1 MSTRWCCNTVKRN
14 ERRNEIRFS
23 NRQHKIQKKT
33 CINRHI
39 IKYYVVTE
47 HILIHGVAMETDF
60 WRMRRSF
67 ADLPPLIHWPVT
79 VVRASSTS
87 AQSIRINRKHV
98 SKETIAKNIKSFLQE
113 RERER
118 ERTRR
123 ETAWKW
129 LAEILVYSPSF
140 HNLCCQY
147 LTGLWQGRPGC
158 DYLLT
163 SLSVHTGSFC
173 ECVCVHLS
181 SRMTFPAFFC
191 CCFLG
196 CVWGVFEGVHPLFI
210 FTLCLLPPWNVTCPW
225 QADVSVQSPREQGC
239 HGVPSPPVLGQG
251 DWGCRQENA
260 GPPTSPGSLQWGWIW
275 WQSS

>member
-47 HILIHGVAMETDF
+47 HILFHGVAMETDF

-147 LTGLWQGRPGC
+147 LTGSWQGRPGC

-163 SLSVHTGSFC
+163 SLSAHTGSFC

-181 SRMTFPAFFC
+181 SRMTFPAFFLLLFFGVC
-191 CCFLG
+191 VG
-196 CVWGVFEGVHPLFI
+196 CVWG
-210 FTLCLLPPWNVTCPW
+210 
-225 QADVSVQSPREQGC
+225 
-239 HGVPSPPVLGQG
+239 
-251 DWGCRQENA
+251 
-260 GPPTSPGSLQWGWIW
+260 GPPSFHIHFVSSSSLECHLSLAGRCQCSVTAGTRLSWRPI
-275 WQSS
+275 SSSTWARRLRLPSGKCWASHKSRITPVGLDLVAK